1 MTSNIE
7 YINKI
12 QGASCYDE
20 TQYKQALRVSCENTN
35 RISVE
40 LSRPLHQ
47 FYEVIVLESSL
58 QYILHR
64 LYLVHCLF
72 RLDSKLCWVFSVN
85 SITTMT
91 VCSLSPFLLLVYND
105 SFKVVYDLKK
115 NELRVVIN

>member
-12 QGASCYDE
+12 QGALCYDE

-47 FYEVIVLESSL
+47 FYEVIVLESTVYPSPIIFSSL
-58 QYILHR
+58 FIQTGFEALLGVFRQQHYNDDS
-64 LYLVHCLF
+64 LF
-72 RLDSKLCWVFSVN
+72 TKS
-85 SITTMT
+85 
-91 VCSLSPFLLLVYND
+91 FLLLVYND

-115 NELRVVIN
+115 NELRVVIT